1 MATFKYELPEPVR
14 VTADLKEAVALDD
27 PRGVFT
33 LDAGSLVDIDDAQR
47 WGLTTADAELARA
60 DAPRKRCT
68 KCGSAL

>member
-1 MATFKYELPEPVR
+1 MATFKYELPAAIR

-33 LDAGSLVDIDDAQR
+33 LEAGTLVDIDDAER
-47 WGLTTADAELARA
+47 WGVTTAAAEIALAS
-60 DAPRKRCT
+60 APRKTCS